1 MFYEKL
7 CSRHAGKM
15 NLIISPF
22 CNYDRYEGR
31 VKSMAWPHL
40 AEHPEVG
47 GEGEI
52 GHRGVQAAAPGRVA
66 LPHLKIYVSTS

>member
-1 MFYEKL
+1 MKEL
-7 CSRHAGKM
+7 CSRRAGIM
-15 NLIISPF
+15 NLMITPF
-22 CNYDRYEGR
+22 WNYDKYEGR

-52 GHRGVQAAAPGRVA
+52 GHRGVQAAAPGGVA
-66 LPHLKIYVSTS
+66 LPHLKI

>member
-1 MFYEKL
+1 
-7 CSRHAGKM
+7 
-15 NLIISPF
+15 
-22 CNYDRYEGR
+22 
-31 VKSMAWPHL
+31 MAWPHL

-66 LPHLKIYVSTS
+66 LPHLKIYVSTSYRVFFLTGLPLKMSLDWPPPKNASTGPL